1 MPKIREKRSFTRHHG
16 KGQITLLQP
25 NANSR
30 QMEGE
35 LINYSEQGIRFFSH
49 RPVRPG
55 TTVIVRVS
63 DEPYRN
69 LPADSDC
76 QLRSMG
82 FCTVKWCQEGT
93 RQGLPI
99 HEMGAAYMIPY

>member
-1 MPKIREKRSFTRHHG
+1 MSQAPEKRNFTRHHS

-25 NANSR
+25 NANT
-30 QMEGE
+30 QQTEGE

-63 DEPYRN
+63 GEHYRN

-93 RQGLPI
+93 HQGQPI
-99 HEMGAAYMIPY
+99 HEMGAVYVMPY